1 MAEINSFT
9 SKLQAN
15 KNATM
20 VGVYDPVTGK
30 TAIGNSNANITAEA
44 LHPNTVKYIEKQLG
58 VEIDEFNK

>member
-1 MAEINSFT
+1 
-9 SKLQAN
+9 
-15 KNATM
+15 M